1 MAAIKIPIWA
11 FFTPTCCRSAR
22 RDWNIHQFP
31 RDSLWR

>member
-11 FFTPTCCRSAR
+11 FLRLRARSAR